1 MKYLEGSNSWRWRVE
16 WWLMG
21 AERGRSRELLF
32 NRYKVSVLPN
42 EDVLEVGC
50 TDNVDVLKGTDLF
63 FKWLRW

>member
-1 MKYLEGSNSWRWRVE
+1 
-16 WWLMG
+16 MG